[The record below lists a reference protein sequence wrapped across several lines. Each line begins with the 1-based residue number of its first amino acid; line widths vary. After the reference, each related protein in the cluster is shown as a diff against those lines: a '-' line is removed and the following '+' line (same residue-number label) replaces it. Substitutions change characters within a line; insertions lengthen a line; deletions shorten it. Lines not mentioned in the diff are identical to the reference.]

1 MDIRLDIITDKEINT
16 QISIDVLEI
25 TLDDGTSI
33 MADWKGTYQ
42 NLTTQDGDKF
52 LTQIELTHSR
62 FYSSLGGK
70 VNDKT
75 IRRMLNKAKEVYI
88 EIYAEGL
95 LDLDGAKINLFAEL
109 PKKDFEV
116 YARKTVVVGDKTF
129 SL

>member
-1 MDIRLDIITDKEINT
+1 MNIRLDITTSKEINT

-33 MADWKGTYQ
+33 MADWKETYQ
-42 NLTTQDGDKF
+42 NLTTQKEDKF

-62 FYSSLGGK
+62 FYSSIGGK
-70 VNDKT
+70 INDRT
-75 IRRMLNKAKEVYI
+75 IRKVLNKAKEVYV
-88 EIYAEGL
+88 EIYTEGL
-95 LDLDGAKINLFAEL
+95 SDLNGAKINLFAEL

-116 YARKTVVVGDKTF
+116 YARKTVVVGNKTF